1 MQTIH
6 KKLSQETQSIEL
18 TIGTFIIST
27 VLFTFYMFTSQNANV
42 LVFAFPFVVSALLLN
57 GIMLFHLIGRFI
69 KLYRERKDIAVK
81 ILLMLSNI
89 PVAYLYY
96 VVAMKL

>member
-6 KKLSQETQSIEL
+6 KKLSEETRTIEL
-18 TIGTFIIST
+18 VIGTFMIST
-27 VLFTFYMFTSQNANV
+27 VLFAFYMFMNKNANV

-57 GIMLFHLIGRFI
+57 GIMLFHLTGRFI
-69 KLYRERKDIAVK
+69 KLYDERKDIAVK

-96 VVAMKL
+96 SVAMKL